1 MRKFI
6 DKANSVLMYIGM
18 ALAGGVMFCTFID
31 VFNRLAVRA
40 SLGWPQRTAV
50 WLNIGVIFLVAPV
63 MLIQGGHIR
72 VLFIYNKLKGLTKKI
87 TDTINELGVVFY
99 TGLVVWVGV
108 SYVAYL
114 IRQNIKR
121 SLGTMYV
128 PYWIVGIIVPVG
140 MSIMLTWALYMLV
153 SGVRN
158 RLKETP
164 EVTEGLTSDE
174 LEEKEESD

>member
-6 DKANSVLMYIGM
+6 DKSNSVLMHIGM
-18 ALAGGVMFCTFID
+18 VLAGGVMFCTFID

-87 TDTINELGVVFY
+87 TDTINELGVVLYAGF
-99 TGLVVWVGV
+99 VVWVGTAYV
-108 SYVAYL
+108 SYL

-128 PYWIVGIIVPVG
+128 PYWIVGVIVPVG
-140 MSIMLTWALYMLV
+140 MSIMLIWSLYMFV
-153 SGVRN
+153 TG
-158 RLKETP
+158 LKDRIKEPTSS
-164 EVTEGLTSDE
+164 TEE
-174 LEEKEESD
+174 LETDESVESEEPD

>member
-6 DKANSVLMYIGM
+6 DKFNSILMLIGM

-31 VFNRLAVRA
+31 VFNRLIVRA

-72 VLFIYNKLKGLTKKI
+72 VLFIYNRLKGLTKKI
-87 TDTINELGVVFY
+87 IDTVNELGLVIY
-99 TGLVVWVGV
+99 AGLVVWIGISYV
-108 SYVAYL
+108 SYA

-128 PYWIVGIIVPVG
+128 PYWIVGIIVPIG
-140 MSIMLTWALYMLV
+140 MSIMLIWGLYVLI
-153 SGVRN
+153 SGVRE
-158 RLKETP
+158 RLKPPVIETGDEEP
-164 EVTEGLTSDE
+164 EER
-174 LEEKEESD
+174 EEQD